1 MVSATDKAGEGGARG
16 GEGRGGAASGGGASG
31 GVGAWV
37 IKERLGFKEQARPRC
52 RFRRPSPSATPSAS
66 PSDRSGAAAPVRV
79 RQKSSLL
86 TTFCSFSAVS
96 EME

>member
-16 GEGRGGAASGGGASG
+16 GEGRGGAASDGGASG

-52 RFRRPSPSATPSAS
+52 RFRRPSPSATLSAS
-66 PSDRSGAAAPVRV
+66 AAPVRV

-86 TTFCSFSAVS
+86 TTRWSFSAVS

>member
-16 GEGRGGAASGGGASG
+16 GEGRGGAASDGGASG

-52 RFRRPSPSATPSAS
+52 RFRRPSPSATLSAS
-66 PSDRSGAAAPVRV
+66 APVRV

-86 TTFCSFSAVS
+86 TTPCSFSAVS